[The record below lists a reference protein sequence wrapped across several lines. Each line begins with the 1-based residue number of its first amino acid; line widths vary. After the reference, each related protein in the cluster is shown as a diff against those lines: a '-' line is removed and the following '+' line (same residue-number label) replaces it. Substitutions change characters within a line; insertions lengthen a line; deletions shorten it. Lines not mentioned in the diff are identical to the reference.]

1 MLKPEEETENN
12 GKVRHYIFE
21 SVGLQ
26 HFCFKEIK
34 MRTIP
39 WRELYTDKLLS
50 QIVMVLA
57 VRDPAT
63 INVLVR
69 KINET
74 SVTCYCYPPSQC

>member
-1 MLKPEEETENN
+1 
-12 GKVRHYIFE
+12 
-21 SVGLQ
+21 
-26 HFCFKEIK
+26 

-39 WRELYTDKLLS
+39 RRELYTDKLLS

-74 SVTCYCYPPSQC
+74 SVTCYCYPLSQC